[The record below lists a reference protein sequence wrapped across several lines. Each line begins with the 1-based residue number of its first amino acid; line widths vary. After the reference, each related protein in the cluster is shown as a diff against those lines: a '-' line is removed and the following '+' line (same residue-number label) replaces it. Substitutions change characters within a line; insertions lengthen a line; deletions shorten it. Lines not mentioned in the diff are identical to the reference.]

1 MSYAVASANLV
12 RAKTSTGLF
21 GIHHIMAVRSK
32 GLESGGETTLFGW
45 IMMPGHNITRMTASM
60 GYDTNL
66 FFNPFYLQWVMIDC
80 EHGNFSDATM
90 HESIAIVAA
99 QPGCSPWVRIPD
111 AQNWMVKR
119 ALDAGAHGLLV
130 PFMNSAEE
138 ARKFVSYTKFPV
150 PKADGGG
157 GGSRGIGSPFSPY
170 LFNQTMGEYF
180 RSANRDIFVAVQIES
195 REGVDNCEDI
205 AAVEGVD
212 AVVIGPNDLASQ
224 LGYVATDHESIPE
237 VQEAIERVLQAC
249 KKANKYCGMFCT
261 SPEDVRRHFDQ
272 GFDFMNLGGDWVA
285 LGEWNANARRAL
297 KDLL

>member
-1 MSYAVASANLV
+1 MSYAVNSAKAV

-32 GLESGGETTLFGW
+32 GLESGGKRQPCLGSW
-45 IMMPGHNITRMTASM
+45 IMMPGHNITRMTANMS
-60 GYDTNL
+60 YDWIL
-66 FFNPFYLQWVMIDC
+66 IDC

-90 HESIAIVAA
+90 HESIAIIAS
-99 QPGCSPWVRIPD
+99 QPGCSPWVRLPD

-150 PKADGGG
+150 PKANGGG
-157 GGSRGIGSPFSPY
+157 GGVRGIGSPFSPN
-170 LFNQTMGEYF
+170 LFGQTMGEYF
-180 RSANRDIFVAVQIES
+180 QSANKDIFVAVQIES
-195 REGVDNCEDI
+195 REGVNNCEEI
-205 AAVEGVD
+205 AEVEGVD
-212 AVVIGPNDLASQ
+212 AILIGPNDLASQ
-224 LGYVATDHESIPE
+224 LGYIATDHESIPE
-237 VQEAIERVLQAC
+237 VQQAIERVLKAC

-261 SPEDVRRHFDQ
+261 SPEGVRRHFDQ

-285 LGEWNANARRAL
+285 LGEWNAKARGAL
-297 KDLL
+297 ADLM